1 MSQRRK
7 SSISF
12 GPGASSLI
20 LIFVVLAMSV
30 LGMLALMNSRNDAK
44 MSSRSAQVTQ
54 GAYELNAL
62 MEERRA
68 ELDALLK
75 KAGEENADDG
85 AYLSAVADALPEDMT
100 IRDRTVSW
108 TELTAWAETNGLR
121 QLACAVEIAPLG
133 TAPRAEW
140 TRHNLEA
147 VTDEAVIALN
157 ARLEKT
163 REVLTQNAS
172 GWAHT
177 EKVVQVTSAS
187 ESETPRALVGYL
199 MPGDGEKPVWG
210 RRYIKDVTDE
220 SVLALMDRA
229 DETRSSLE
237 EALDQAVTEAMQRVF
252 DKTVSEQVIV
262 SVADVDAIYM
272 DCLAHTELPDGVS
285 RDGHLLTWQE
295 KDGEITLRCAVE
307 LLPLAEGEE
316 YTAWISRALEDHR

>member
-1 MSQRRK
+1 MSQKKK
-7 SSISF
+7 SSVSF

-30 LGMLALMNSRNDAK
+30 LGMLALMNSRNDLK

-54 GAYELNAL
+54 GAYELNAR

-75 KAGEENADDG
+75 KAGEESADDG
-85 AYLSAVADALPEDMT
+85 AYLNAIKEALPEEMAL
-100 IRDRTVSW
+100 RDRTVSW

-121 QLACAVEIAPLG
+121 QLACAVEVAPLG
-133 TAPRAEW
+133 ASPRAEW

-163 REVLTQNAS
+163 RETLTQNAG

-177 EKVVQVTSAS
+177 EKIVQVTSANES
-187 ESETPRALVGYL
+187 ESPRALVGYL
-199 MPGDGEKPVWG
+199 TPGDGEQPVWG

-220 SVLALMDRA
+220 SVLALMEKADR
-229 DETRSSLE
+229 TRDGLE
-237 EALDQAVTEAMQRVF
+237 QALDQAVAEAMQRVF

-272 DCLAHTELPDGVS
+272 DCLAHTDLPAGIARHDH
-285 RDGHLLTWQE
+285 RLTWQE
-295 KDGEITLRCAVE
+295 EDGKLALYCAVE

-316 YTAWISRALEDHR
+316 YTAWASRRLTDGR